1 MRNKTGGRVKGSV
14 NKLTATIRERIELI
28 FNDCIND
35 LQLDELSNREK
46 IELAT
51 KLLPF
56 LIPKYATIVEHSTS
70 EKTNAIKT
78 IYITDE
84 TVN

>member
-1 MRNKTGGRVKGSV
+1 MRKGGRIAGTP
-14 NKLTATIRERIELI
+14 NKITSSIRERIELI

-56 LIPKYATIVEHSTS
+56 LIPKYATIIENHPS

>member
-1 MRNKTGGRVKGSV
+1 MRKGGRIAGTP
-14 NKLTATIRERIELI
+14 NKLTAAIRERIELI

-35 LQLDELSNREK
+35 LKLNELTNREK

-56 LIPKYATIVEHSTS
+56 LIPKYATIIENPTN

>member
-1 MRNKTGGRVKGSV
+1 MKKGGRIAGTP

-56 LIPKYATIVEHSTS
+56 LIPKYATIIENHPS

-84 TVN
+84 AVN

>member
-1 MRNKTGGRVKGSV
+1 MRSKTGGRVKGSV

-35 LQLDELSNREK
+35 LKLDELSNREK

-51 KLLPF
+51 KEKKREAQWNRLQIPLVAFISLL
-56 LIPKYATIVEHSTS
+56 LCLG
-70 EKTNAIKT
+70 
-78 IYITDE
+78 IYWL
-84 TVN
+84 VK

>member
-1 MRNKTGGRVKGSV
+1 MKKGGRTAGTP

-28 FNDCIND
+28 FNDCIKD
-35 LQLDELSNREK
+35 LQLDKLTNREK
-46 IELAT
+46 IEFAT

-56 LIPKYATIVEHSTS
+56 LIPKYATIIEQPTQ

-84 TVN
+84 TLD

>member
-1 MRNKTGGRVKGSV
+1 MKKGGRIAGTP

-35 LQLDELSNREK
+35 LQLNELSNREK

-56 LIPKYATIVEHSTS
+56 LIPKYATIIENHPS

-84 TVN
+84 AVN

>member
-1 MRNKTGGRVKGSV
+1 MKKGGRIAGTP

-35 LQLDELSNREK
+35 LQLNELSNREK

-56 LIPKYATIVEHSTS
+56 LIPKYATIIENHPN

-84 TVN
+84 AIN

>member
-1 MRNKTGGRVKGSV
+1 
-14 NKLTATIRERIELI
+14 
-28 FNDCIND
+28 

-56 LIPKYATIVEHSTS
+56 LIPKYATIIENHPS